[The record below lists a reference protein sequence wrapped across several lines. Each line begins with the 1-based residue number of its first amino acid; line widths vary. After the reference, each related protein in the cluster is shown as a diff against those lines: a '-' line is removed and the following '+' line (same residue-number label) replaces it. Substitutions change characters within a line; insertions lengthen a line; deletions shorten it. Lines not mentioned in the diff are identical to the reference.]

1 MVSTRTKKII
11 IWTIVILFLISS
23 GLTFVLYLMAPT
35 VSQSDNEAIS
45 PLEEYV
51 DLEENVEVVNSTNE
65 EINVDVPQDND
76 LQVVVSENEEVN
88 EMDRPVNVA
97 LPDGRIDTPTVGDF
111 SDSLQLS
118 Q

>member
-1 MVSTRTKKII
+1 MRTRKII

-23 GLTFVLYLMAPT
+23 GLTFVLYLVAPS
-35 VSQSDNEAIS
+35 VAQPDDGVASS

-51 DLEENVEVVNSTNE
+51 ELEEHVEVVNSTDE

-76 LQVVVSENEEVN
+76 LQVVINEDEDFN
-88 EMDRPVNVA
+88 EMDTPIDVV
-97 LPDGRIDTPTVGDF
+97 LSDGRIDTPTVGDF